1 MGLFVLFLCIKESN
15 NEVVMVEWTL
25 ILEIFGLTGG
35 IATVLAL
42 VLAPMIWVGSK
53 IDSTASELNSKI
65 DAFRQEVH
73 QDMNEF
79 RKEMTNFHGRLI
91 ELETRKKL
99 EGMQGDR

>member
-1 MGLFVLFLCIKESN
+1 M
-15 NEVVMVEWTL
+15 MEWTL

-35 IATVLAL
+35 IATILAL

-53 IDSTASELNSKI
+53 IDS
-65 DAFRQEVH
+65 FRQEVH

-79 RKEMTNFHGRLI
+79 RKEMTDFHGRLI

-99 EGMQGDR
+99 EGTQVDR

>member
-1 MGLFVLFLCIKESN
+1 MGLFVLFLCIKDSN
-15 NEVVMVEWTL
+15 NEVVMIEWTL

-35 IATVLAL
+35 IATILAL
-42 VLAPMIWVGSK
+42 VLAPMIWVG
-53 IDSTASELNSKI
+53 SKI

-79 RKEMTNFHGRLI
+79 RKEMRDFHGRLV

-99 EGMQGDR
+99 EGTQEDR